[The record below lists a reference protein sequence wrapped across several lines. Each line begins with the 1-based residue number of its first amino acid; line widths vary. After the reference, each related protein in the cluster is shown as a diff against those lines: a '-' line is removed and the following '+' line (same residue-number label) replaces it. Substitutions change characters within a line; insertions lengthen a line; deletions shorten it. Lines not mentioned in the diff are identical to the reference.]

1 LELLNK
7 WFSQNEIEIDKVL
20 CSPARRT
27 QETFAGMQQAFGDAK
42 IEVIKNLYNGTLED
56 YLDVLWSQASERI
69 ILIGHNPTC
78 DELARYLTAP
88 SSPAADKLM
97 AHHFSTATMAVFEY
111 DAKSWSGLGKSGCQ
125 LMELVRP
132 KELEQV

>member
-1 LELLNK
+1 
-7 WFSQNEIEIDKVL
+7 
-20 CSPARRT
+20 
-27 QETFAGMQQAFGDAK
+27 MQQAFGDAK
-42 IEVIKNLYNGTLED
+42 IEVVKSLYNGTLED
-56 YLDVLWSQASERI
+56 YLAVLWSQGAEGI

-88 SSPAADKLM
+88 SSPAAEKLM

-111 DAKSWSGLGKSGCQ
+111 DGNNWSDLGKSGCQ